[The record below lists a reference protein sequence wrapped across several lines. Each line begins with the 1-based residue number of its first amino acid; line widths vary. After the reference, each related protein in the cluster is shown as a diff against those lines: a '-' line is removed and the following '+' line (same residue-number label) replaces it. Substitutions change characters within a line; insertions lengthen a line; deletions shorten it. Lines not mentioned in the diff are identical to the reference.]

1 MSSTKEIVK
10 FIGSQ
15 IDGKYE
21 YATNQFGS
29 AILID
34 KREGLNPDAFL
45 VKSQHFKKA
54 VRKIAI
60 DDELPYSDK
69 IFRQVQSN
77 CIDQAF
83 LSDTTVD
90 TYLRVAPLIDGAELD
105 VGNVQNTR
113 IRITPG
119 KVELLNSS
127 SDVLFLRSPSMQ
139 PFILPDLD
147 SDISLI
153 FRYLNF
159 DRTQSLLLIGWLS
172 FVLSHAKEDTTSFPI
187 LVLIADQGSGK
198 SFLSKVIIRSLTDP
212 SMLGIQGFPNSKQ
225 DMLLATQHAH
235 VQIYDN
241 LTYISRSWSNT
252 LCIMATGGNVSG
264 RKLYSDSEIVNHK
277 LHGPV
282 VLNGITNFISTSD
295 LAQRCLTLELNP
307 LTDRGRKSEKQLL
320 KDFNH
325 DLPSIFGG
333 LCQLTADIL
342 KVLPDVEVTH
352 RERMLDFSYWLA
364 ALEQV
369 MDLPKSQLQQAY
381 HDLLTESQHDSVMGD
396 PLALAVYQ
404 LVTKHNSND
413 TWTGTPSEL
422 LEHLNT
428 SMHIDHD
435 FRSKSW
441 PANAIA
447 LSKRL
452 RTAKAA
458 LLSQQVEILFTR
470 GKERRITITN
480 LDAY

>member
-10 FIGSQ
+10 FISSE

-21 YATNQFGS
+21 YAVNQSGL
-29 AILID
+29 AVLID
-34 KREGLNPDAFL
+34 KQANQNLVAFQ
-45 VKSQHFKKA
+45 VKSQHFKKN

-60 DDELPYSDK
+60 EHDLPYSDK

-77 CIDQAF
+77 CTDQAF
-83 LSDTTVD
+83 LSDRIVD
-90 TYLRVAPLIDGAELD
+90 TYLRVAPLVDGVELD
-105 VGNVQNTR
+105 VGNVENTR
-113 IRITPG
+113 IRITTG
-119 KVELLNSS
+119 EVEIINSG

-139 PFILPDLD
+139 PFVTPDLD
-147 SDISLI
+147 GDISLL
-153 FRYLNF
+153 FQYLNF
-159 DRTQSLLLIGWLS
+159 DKTQALLLIGWLS

-212 SMLGIQGFPNSKQ
+212 SVLGIQGFPNSKQ

-241 LTYISRSWSNT
+241 LTYISKSWSNT

-264 RKLYSDSEIVNHK
+264 RQLYTDSDIVNHK
-277 LHGPV
+277 LHAPL
-282 VLNGITNFISTSD
+282 VLNGLSNFISTSD

-325 DLPSIFGG
+325 DLHSIFGG

-352 RERMLDFSYWLA
+352 PERMIDFSHWLA

-369 MDLPKSQLQQAY
+369 MDLPESPLQQAY
-381 HDLLTESQHDSVMGD
+381 HDILTESQHDSVMGD
-396 PLALAVYQ
+396 PVASAVHQ
-404 LVTKHNSND
+404 LVTQSGGKYE
-413 TWTGTPSEL
+413 WKGTPAEL
-422 LEHLNT
+422 LKHLNE
-428 SMHIDHD
+428 SMHIDRDLH
-435 FRSKSW
+435 SKSW

-458 LLSQQVEILFTR
+458 LLSQQVEVVFSR

>member
-1 MSSTKEIVK
+1 VSTTKEIVK
-10 FIGSQ
+10 FISSE

-21 YATNQFGS
+21 YAVNQSGL

-34 KREGLNPDAFL
+34 KQADQNLVGFQ
-45 VKSQHFKKA
+45 VKSQHFKKN

-60 DDELPYSDK
+60 EYDLPYSDK

-83 LSDTTVD
+83 LSDRIVD
-90 TYLRVAPLIDGAELD
+90 TYLRVAPLPAGVELD
-105 VGNVQNTR
+105 VGSVENTR
-113 IRITPG
+113 IRIAAG
-119 KVELLNSS
+119 EVEIINSG

-139 PFILPDLD
+139 PFVEPALGG
-147 SDISLI
+147 DISLL
-153 FRYLNF
+153 FHYLNF
-159 DRTQSLLLIGWLS
+159 DKTQSLLLIGWLS
-172 FVLSHAKEDTTSFPI
+172 FVLAHAKEDTTSFPI

-241 LTYISRSWSNT
+241 LTYINKSWSNT
-252 LCIMATGGNVSG
+252 LCIMSTGGNLSG
-264 RKLYSDSEIVNHK
+264 RQLFTDSDIVNHK
-277 LHGPV
+277 LHAPL
-282 VLNGITNFISTSD
+282 VLNGISNFITTSD

-307 LTDRGRKSEKQLL
+307 LTDRERKSEKQLL
-320 KDFNH
+320 DDFNQN
-325 DLPSIFGG
+325 LPSIFGG
-333 LCQLTADIL
+333 LCQLTADIF

-352 RERMLDFSYWLA
+352 RERMIDFSSWLA

-381 HDLLTESQHDSVMGD
+381 HDLLTESQHDSVMGE

-422 LEHLNT
+422 LERLNT

-435 FRSKSW
+435 SRSKAW

-458 LLSQQVEILFTR
+458 LLSQQVEIVFSR